1 MKRRQ
6 SDGSTGRNF
15 FRSAA
20 LFAVLSVL
28 ALGGCVASKGHG
40 EERRYD
46 LKGKVVSV
54 ERGRGEVNVEH
65 EAIPGL
71 MDAMTMPFALKD
83 KDALNIV
90 EPGDRLQA
98 TLVVADDGQFWLES
112 PMITKAAPLG
122 DAAAGGAAS
131 AGGPNPG
138 DEVPDFSLVNQDGK
152 PVRLDRYK
160 GRALLLTFIYTRCP
174 LADYCPLMSERFAA
188 VSRELGGAASLKDKV
203 HLLSVS
209 IDPAHDT
216 PKVLR
221 SYGAAHTEKYGGET
235 FERWEFATGDPEE
248 VKKLAQFF
256 GLEYFAEKDQIIHS
270 LRTAVIDPTGR
281 VHKIYRGNDWQPAEV
296 VNDLR
301 GLLGGHH

>member
-6 SDGSTGRNF
+6 SDGSTSGNF
-15 FRSAA
+15 FRPAA
-20 LFAVLSVL
+20 LFALLSVL
-28 ALGGCVASKGHG
+28 ILGGCVASKGHG
-40 EERRYD
+40 EVRRYD

-54 ERGRGEVNVEH
+54 ERGRGEVVVEH
-65 EAIPGL
+65 ETIPGL

-83 KDALNIV
+83 KDALSVV

-98 TLVVADDGQFWLES
+98 TLVVADSGGFWLES
-112 PMITKAAPLG
+112 PMITKAAPSG
-122 DAAAGGAAS
+122 ESPANES
-131 AGGPNPG
+131 SGGPNPG
-138 DEVPDFSLVNQDGK
+138 DVVPDFSLVNQDDK
-152 PVRLDRYK
+152 PVRLGRYR

-188 VSRELGGAASLKDKV
+188 ISRELAGEASLKDKV
-203 HLLSVS
+203 QLLSVS

-221 SYGAAHTEKYGGET
+221 SYGAAHTQKYGGET
-235 FERWEFATGDPEE
+235 FASWEFATGDPEE

-281 VHKIYRGNDWQPAEV
+281 VHKIYRGNEWQPSEV
-296 VNDLR
+296 LNDVRTLFR
-301 GLLGGHH
+301 EHH

>member
-6 SDGSTGRNF
+6 SGGSADGNF
-15 FRSAA
+15 FRPAA
-20 LFAVLSVL
+20 LFALLGGL

-54 ERGRGEVNVEH
+54 ERGRGEVVVEH
-65 EAIPGL
+65 ETIPGL

-83 KDALNIV
+83 KDVLNIA

-98 TLVVADDGQFWLES
+98 TLVVADSGGFWLES
-112 PMITKAAPLG
+112 PMITKG
-122 DAAAGGAAS
+122 DAAASVAAA

-138 DEVPDFSLVNQDGK
+138 DAVPDFSLVNQDDK
-152 PVRLDRYK
+152 PVRPGRYK

-174 LADYCPLMSERFAA
+174 FADQCPLMSERFAA
-188 VSRELGGAASLKDKV
+188 VSRELAGDPSLKDKV
-203 HLLSVS
+203 QLLSVS

-221 SYGAAHTEKYGGET
+221 SYGAAHTQKYGAET
-235 FERWEFATGDPEE
+235 FDSWEFAAGDPAE

-256 GLEYFAEKDQIIHS
+256 GLEYSADKDQIIHS
-270 LRTAVIDPTGR
+270 LRTAVIDPAGR
-281 VHKIYRGNDWQPAEV
+281 VHKIYRGNEWQPSEV
-296 VNDLR
+296 LNDVRTLF
-301 GLLGGHH
+301 GGHH